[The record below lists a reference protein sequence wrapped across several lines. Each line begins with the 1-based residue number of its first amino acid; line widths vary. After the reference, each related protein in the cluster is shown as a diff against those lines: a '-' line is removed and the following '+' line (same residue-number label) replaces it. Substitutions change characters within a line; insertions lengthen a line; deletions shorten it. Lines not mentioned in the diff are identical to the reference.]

1 MTSRIPQDVIRRPQ
15 TITRSNTKE
24 VVKEHIQRDNEVS
37 KERMLQHSSSVAKI
51 GHRSGSKRRHLNE
64 TTRALHKDVVTNF
77 KESKG

>member
-1 MTSRIPQDVIRRPQ
+1 M
-15 TITRSNTKE
+15 ITGLDIKK
-24 VVKEHIQRDNEVS
+24 VVKEHIQIDSKVS